1 MRTTVPLQLIALL
14 GSFLGFGATVVP
26 APVFQDATKKI
37 HTEGYP
43 RLSRTN
49 PYKAPLLSQIIFDG
63 PPARPKKMN
72 ESAPPGKPREA
83 GKRA

>member
-1 MRTTVPLQLIALL
+1 MRTTVTLQLIALL
-14 GSFLGFGATVVP
+14 GSFLGFGATAVP
-26 APVFQDATKKI
+26 APVFQDATTKI
-37 HTEGYP
+37 HTEDSP

-49 PYKAPLLSQIIFDG
+49 APLLSQILPDG

-83 GKRA
+83 GKRV